1 MAEDVLVIGAGPAG
15 VAAAYYLQAAG
26 IAYKV
31 IDRAHEI
38 AHTWNSLY
46 PSLRLN
52 TTRFFSH
59 LPGKRFPLHYGI
71 FPTGRQY
78 HRYVVH
84 FAQSHRLN
92 IHLNVEVL
100 SIHPEND
107 GWLVRTRQD
116 NLEQENWVPC
126 VISATGRFSTPVQ
139 PHFPGEGLFQGEI
152 IHASKYVAPDPFINK
167 RVMVVGNGPSG
178 IDIATEL
185 SDYAAAPVYLS
196 QRTGVVLR
204 PRYPLGLPKH
214 LWMIIAEM
222 LPASFAKPLMEI
234 VSRQQYRDVAE
245 AGIKVPKPHE
255 MSTAAGGTRGRAI
268 ITAAKAGK
276 VKSVDGLL
284 RFHPHDVELTDG
296 TCLPVDVVMLATGY
310 RPALFDYLPIQDQI
324 RLNEYD
330 WPMRINEPD
339 DVYWQGDREVIG
351 FPGLYLV
358 GIYYQGKGAMYNF
371 NVEAQAAVKE
381 IKQRLATLNQSTQP
395 ISE

>member
-15 VAAAYYLQAAG
+15 VASAYYLQKAG

-59 LPGKRFPLHYGI
+59 LPGMRFPLHYGI
-71 FPTGRQY
+71 FPTGKQY
-78 HRYVVH
+78 HRYVVK
-84 FAQSHRLN
+84 FAQSHHLN

-100 SIHPEND
+100 SIRPENN
-107 GWLVRTRQD
+107 GWLVRTCQD
-116 NLEQENWVPC
+116 DHEQEAWYPC
-126 VISATGRFSTPVQ
+126 VISATGRFSAPIQ
-139 PHFPGEGLFQGEI
+139 PHFPGEDTFQGQI
-152 IHASKYVAPDPFINK
+152 IHAGEYTGPEPYNNK
-167 RVMVVGNGPSG
+167 RMMVVGNGPSG

-185 SDYAAAPVYLS
+185 ADHAATPVYLS

-214 LWMIIAEM
+214 LWMIIAEK
-222 LPASFAKPLMEI
+222 LPDSLADRLMAL
-234 VSRQQYRDVAE
+234 VSKQQYRDVAE
-245 AGIKVPKPHE
+245 AGIKVPKPDE

-268 ITAAKAGK
+268 IRAAKAGK
-276 VKSVDGLL
+276 VKSVDGPA
-284 RFHPHDVELTDG
+284 RFYPDQVELTDG
-296 TCLPVDVVMLATGY
+296 TCLPVDVVIMATGY
-310 RPALFDYLPIQDQI
+310 RPALFDYLPIEDQT
-324 RLNEYD
+324 RLNQYD

-371 NVEAQAAVKE
+371 NVEAEAAVKE
-381 IKQRLATLNQSTQP
+381 IQQRLATFKQEVLT
-395 ISE
+395 